1 MTSDITRHSLS
12 ARLAACAL
20 LTVLFSAAAFAQ
32 SATSQTPAPK
42 ANLIIEQKAVRFDLR
57 GSARSWQ
64 LEVFNQPGDLIFAS
78 GVVNQQTVE
87 WALNDQQEKPL
98 DDGLYVYTLK
108 FWDENNQQ
116 VSVQRGHVIINRA
129 SANDRVWVTSNNS
142 TGVGSDSELT
152 VVGSTDSTVGGAT
165 LLETRASATGRST
178 DASTN
183 TQQLK
188 DNVVINAVGQI
199 TGDGTHNDLEHAYVL
214 TPAGQ
219 NRTP

>member
-1 MTSDITRHSLS
+1 MTSDMARHSLS

-42 ANLIIEQKAVRFDLR
+42 ANLIIEQKAILFDLR

-98 DDGLYVYTLK
+98 ADGLYVYTLK

-116 VSVQRGHVIINRA
+116 VSVQARSHSNKPSAA
-129 SANDRVWVTSNNS
+129 SHQEQGR
-142 TGVGSDSELT
+142 
-152 VVGSTDSTVGGAT
+152 
-165 LLETRASATGRST
+165 RST
-178 DASTN
+178 PPLAVTHIIQRSHHAIRQEQN
-183 TQQLK
+183 GRLAVR
-188 DNVVINAVGQI
+188 DNSRTVFELQRNS
-199 TGDGTHNDLEHAYVL
+199 H
-214 TPAGQ
+214 AGQ
-219 NRTP
+219 RRCDQAFYGTDRRYLPIAISR

>member
-1 MTSDITRHSLS
+1 
-12 ARLAACAL
+12 
-20 LTVLFSAAAFAQ
+20 AFAQ

-57 GSARSWQ
+57 GSAHSWQ

-98 DDGLYVYTLK
+98 ADGLYVYTLK

-178 DASTN
+178 EASTN
-183 TQQLK
+183 TQQ
-188 DNVVINAVGQI
+188 
-199 TGDGTHNDLEHAYVL
+199 
-214 TPAGQ
+214 
-219 NRTP
+219 